1 ETNVTRRKTGNGSA
15 HAPMS
20 WEEIVAV
27 PAAELQARARVPV
40 RIFPTGQAMFAALAR
55 LIADLIA
62 SRNAAGSPTRLIFPV
77 AHKTPSPLLADIC
90 NRERIGWRTCHCF
103 NMDEWLDWECRS
115 LPLDHPFSLEGF
127 MRRHLYD
134 RLDAELRP
142 PEANLCFPSPRNML
156 DLSDRIRR
164 VGGVD
169 LAIGG
174 FGVSGH
180 TA

>member
-1 ETNVTRRKTGNGSA
+1 LSTTILLFFFVLPSPPTST
-15 HAPMS
+15 
-20 WEEIVAV
+20 
-27 PAAELQARARVPV
+27 L
-40 RIFPTGQAMFAALAR
+40 FPYTTLFR
-55 LIADLIA
+55 
-62 SRNAAGSPTRLIFPV
+62 SLIFPV
-77 AHKTPSPLLADIC
+77 GLKKHYPLLADIC
-90 NRERIGWRTCHCF
+90 NREWIGWRTCHCF